1 MDMGTHGELAV
12 ESRVDVV
19 ALAAVVHDL
28 VAGGFSRLQDGRWLR
43 ERAVAVGLD
52 RHERGALEAL
62 RARLLDDGAALL
74 RAPLPLSPWG

>member
-1 MDMGTHGELAV
+1 MDMATYGELAG

-19 ALAAVVHDL
+19 ALAAIVHDL
-28 VAGGFSRLQDGRWLR
+28 VGGGFARLQDGRWLR
-43 ERAVAVGLD
+43 ERVAAAGLD

-74 RAPLPLSPWG
+74 RAPLSPWG